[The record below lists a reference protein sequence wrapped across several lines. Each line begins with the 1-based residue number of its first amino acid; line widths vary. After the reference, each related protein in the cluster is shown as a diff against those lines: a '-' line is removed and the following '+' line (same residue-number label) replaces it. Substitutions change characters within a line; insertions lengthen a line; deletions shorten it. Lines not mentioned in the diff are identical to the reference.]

1 MARPT
6 KPKELKPKAEG
17 EAGPAAAGGAPGGAS
32 GSALDIKFLI
42 LLAIMVL
49 SSILGSAGSVYLMT
63 SMFITPEIHKLA
75 KADGGEGEH
84 GSEAHASEDTGNQVG
99 MNLELDE
106 FMVNL
111 KPDPALGGSQYL
123 RAKMALSIKA
133 PDAENCYKPHAE
145 AIPSQFAPVT
155 LAAGFPP
162 TLTLPL
168 QGGGDTLTQIPSI
181 EGTSF
186 LSPPPRR
193 GRVRVGGI
201 SPLSGTLSNAGLNGG
216 TIAGAALPVDADLL
230 ANSGGE
236 GGPPPCEGLFKASM
250 GRYVPTIRD
259 VVNAS
264 LMKRTAS
271 QLASQEGQETL
282 KDEIKEQLSQIM
294 APNYEVLRVNFQDFI
309 IQR

>member
-6 KPKELKPKAEG
+6 KPKELKPKTEG
-17 EAGPAAAGGAPGGAS
+17 DVAPAASGGPHGGAS
-32 GSALDIKFLI
+32 SSTLDVKFLI
-42 LLAIMVL
+42 LLVIMVL

-63 SMFITPEIHKLA
+63 SMLITPEIHKLA
-75 KADGGEGEH
+75 KTDGSGGEQAAESH
-84 GSEAHASEDTGNQVG
+84 TAEDSGHEVG

-133 PDAENCYKPHAE
+133 PDAENCYKTHAMT
-145 AIPSQFAPVT
+145 I
-155 LAAGFPP
+155 
-162 TLTLPL
+162 
-168 QGGGDTLTQIPSI
+168 
-181 EGTSF
+181 
-186 LSPPPRR
+186 PRR
-193 GRVRVGGI
+193 RSAPGVLAVDGQSGI
-201 SPLSGTLSNAGLNGG
+201 
-216 TIAGAALPVDADLL
+216 IAGAALPVEPSRTDADLL
-230 ANSGGE
+230 ANGGE
-236 GGPPPCEGLFKASM
+236 GSGPPACEGLFKSSM
-250 GRYVPTIRD
+250 GRFVPTIRD
-259 VVNAS
+259 IVNAS

-294 APNYEVLRVNFQDFI
+294 APDYEVLRVNFQDFI